1 MPSLIFYFSF
11 GLFCCLPNMGYKSD
25 DQEGVAKEKIVINYL
40 GLLLHQEMEAK
51 NFTKG
56 NELRTKLEV
65 EYALN

>member
-1 MPSLIFYFSF
+1 
-11 GLFCCLPNMGYKSD
+11 MGYKSD